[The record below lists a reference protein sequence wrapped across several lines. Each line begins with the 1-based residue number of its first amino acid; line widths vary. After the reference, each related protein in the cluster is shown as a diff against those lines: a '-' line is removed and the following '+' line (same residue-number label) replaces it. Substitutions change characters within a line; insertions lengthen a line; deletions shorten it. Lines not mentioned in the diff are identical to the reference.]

1 MKRISVLKALH
12 LVPSIG
18 RVDNVGW
25 LKGKL
30 FLTSIFSC
38 LHSYLKPL
46 VHRASMCGLAGP
58 LSLSARKG
66 PGYNRKDKKWT
77 PTHLGPQPCPPTK
90 EPFWT
95 QLSHLRVA

>member
-12 LVPSIG
+12 LVPSIEW
-18 RVDNVGW
+18 VDNVGW

-58 LSLSARKG
+58 LSQEGVRVRQERQEVDAHTPGPSALSSNERALLDSVV
-66 PGYNRKDKKWT
+66 P
-77 PTHLGPQPCPPTK
+77 
-90 EPFWT
+90 
-95 QLSHLRVA
+95 S